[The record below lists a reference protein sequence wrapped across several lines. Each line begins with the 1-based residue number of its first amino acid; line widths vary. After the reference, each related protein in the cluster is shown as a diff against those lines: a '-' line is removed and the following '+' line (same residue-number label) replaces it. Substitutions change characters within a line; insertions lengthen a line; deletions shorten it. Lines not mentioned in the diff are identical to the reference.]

1 VSFTPEKPE
10 TPLKPGE
17 TDAESMETMMHRQQ
31 QRMQAVLRDR
41 FGMKLRMETRE
52 LPIYA
57 LTIAKRRSQLKDP
70 ETAGK
75 GELTVSGRICGCWPT
90 CCRIFSSALWS
101 TRPA

>member
-1 VSFTPEKPE
+1 MGLLLGRLACELHTREAGNA
-10 TPLKPGE
+10 LKPGE
-17 TDAESMETMMHRQQ
+17 TDAESTETMMHRQQ

-75 GELTVSGRICGCWPT
+75 GELTVSGRICGC
-90 CCRIFSSALWS
+90 
-101 TRPA
+101 